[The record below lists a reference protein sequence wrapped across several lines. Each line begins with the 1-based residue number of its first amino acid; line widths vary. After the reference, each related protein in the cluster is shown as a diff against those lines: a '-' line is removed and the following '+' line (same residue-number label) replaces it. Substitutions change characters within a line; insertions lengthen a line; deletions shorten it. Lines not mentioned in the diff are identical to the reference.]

1 MKKQLSIVA
10 ALALVAGALAPA
22 AAQNA
27 SSDVPTLAVL
37 DLEDGGSIGPDADE
51 VRALGPGLATM
62 LATEMMRNPRV
73 RIVERDQIKQLIE
86 EQKLGLSDLTDPSTA
101 VELGRLLGAE
111 YMLFG
116 TYTDVYG
123 TLRVDVRVVNVETGE
138 LERAQEVTDKRE
150 ALFQSVQT
158 LAERLFED
166 LDLESDERA
175 PAAAPI
181 PARAAI
187 YFSRGLGY
195 EDRGEA
201 EKAAE
206 MFRQALEI
214 HPEYAEAREHLE
226 ALGGEA

>member
-1 MKKQLSIVA
+1 MKLALRFTVA
-10 ALALVAGALAPA
+10 ALLLGLVVPA
-22 AAQNA
+22 AAQDA
-27 SSDVPTLAVL
+27 SAELPTLAVL
-37 DLEDGGSIGPDADE
+37 DLEDGGSLGPDADE

-73 RIVERDQIKQLIE
+73 RIVERDQIQQLIE
-86 EQKLGLSDLTDPSTA
+86 EQKLALSDLTDPSTA

-116 TYTDVYG
+116 SYTDVYG
-123 TLRVDVRVVNVETGE
+123 TLRVDVRVVDVETGE

-166 LDLESDERA
+166 LDLASDERA

-187 YFSRGLGY
+187 FFSRGLGY
-195 EDRGEA
+195 EDRGET
-201 EKAAE
+201 EQAAE
-206 MFRQALEI
+206 MYRQALEI
-214 HPEYAEAREHLE
+214 HPDYTDAREHLE